1 MSTEGERIS
10 DIISHF
16 CKSKA
21 DFARNMG
28 ESPQTISNWVSRGAG
43 KNVLNKIL
51 SKFPDVN
58 ATWLI
63 TGEGEM
69 IRSDYKQGS
78 VHQTEV
84 ESNTISEEQP
94 SSDYEQS
101 DKSSDLRLKIISAY
115 EEMLK
120 SKDAEIDRMQK
131 ELASK
136 NDEIRIELAMRNDEI
151 NKLKSLIKDAGLNL
165 PHDD

>member
-58 ATWLI
+58 ATWLL

-78 VHQTEV
+78 VQQANQKP
-84 ESNTISEEQP
+84 NTTFEEQP
-94 SSDYEQS
+94 SLDYEQS

-115 EEMLK
+115 EEVLK
-120 SKDAEIDRMQK
+120 SKDAAFDRMQR
-131 ELASK
+131 ELAK
-136 NDEIRIELAMRNDEI
+136 RNDEI

-165 PHDD
+165 PHGD